1 MKILNFGSC
10 NIDYVYNLDHI
21 VRPGETETSSSMAVF
36 PGGKGLN
43 QSIALARAGA
53 AVYHGGCVG
62 EDGGFLKQL
71 LFSDGVD
78 VSCVDTVEGKNGHA
92 IIQLSREGEN
102 SIFLYPGSNHCV
114 TKERIDR
121 ILSRFSAGD
130 VLLVQNEISELPYL
144 VEAAWQ
150 KGMEIYLN
158 PSPMNATIGMLDL
171 QKISCLILNEVEAAD
186 ISGASEVE
194 DILTWFA
201 ERHPN
206 LQLMLTLGG
215 RGCVYSCGAVRLHHP
230 IFPVQVV
237 DTTAAGDTFTGY
249 FIAGIAAGLP
259 MEQVLQRASCAAAI
273 AVSRKG
279 AAPSVPDA
287 AEVEQTLRKWV

>member
-10 NIDYVYNLDHI
+10 NIDYVYSLDHI
-21 VRPGETETSSSMAVF
+21 VRPGETENSSSMAVF

-53 AVYHGGCVG
+53 EVYHAGCIG

-71 LFSDGVD
+71 LLNDGVD
-78 VSCVDTVEGKNGHA
+78 VSFVDTVAGKNGHA
-92 IIQLSREGEN
+92 VIQLSSEGEN
-102 SIFLYPGSNHCV
+102 SIFLHAGSNHCV
-114 TKERIDR
+114 TRAQIDGV
-121 ILSRFSAGD
+121 LAHFSSGD
-130 VLLVQNEISELPYL
+130 LLLAQNEISELPYL
-144 VEAAWQ
+144 LDAAWK
-150 KGMEIYLN
+150 KGMEVFLN
-158 PSPMNATIGMLDL
+158 PSPMDETLCKLDL
-171 QKISCLILNEVEAAD
+171 NKLSCLILNEVEAAD
-186 ISGASEVE
+186 ISGRSEVE
-194 DILTWFA
+194 AVLAWFA
-201 ERHPN
+201 KKYPR
-206 LQLMLTLGG
+206 LRVMLTLGG
-215 RGCVYSCGAVRLHHP
+215 DGCVYSDEHHRLTHP
-230 IFPVQVV
+230 IFPVKVV